1 MTLLGKMN
9 LISLKVMIMEP
20 PTTTQLQLQLFL
32 KVHFRC
38 RKDKLIELLTGKKL
52 FSLTMD
58 GSTDSAV
65 VEQETLFF
73 RASINGKIVTRIGEP
88 NSTSSV
94 DLYTFV
100 KDSTKENGF

>member
-1 MTLLGKMN
+1 M
-9 LISLKVMIMEP
+9 
-20 PTTTQLQLQLFL
+20 
-32 KVHFRC
+32 
-38 RKDKLIELLTGKKL
+38 IELLTGNKF

-58 GSTDSAV
+58 GSTGSAV

-73 RASINGKIVTRIGEP
+73 RASINGKIVSRIGEP
-88 NSTSSV
+88 NSASSV

>member
-1 MTLLGKMN
+1 
-9 LISLKVMIMEP
+9 
-20 PTTTQLQLQLFL
+20 
-32 KVHFRC
+32 
-38 RKDKLIELLTGKKL
+38 
-52 FSLTMD
+52 MD
-58 GSTDSAV
+58 GSTGSAV